1 MKNMHREH
9 LCSRVHV
16 FYFRLIGRQP
26 VSEMERSGIE
36 LKHGSYL
43 FIGRQPYI
51 ESRQSRDEMAWLEE
65 PQRSAVIPNIPLPM
79 LRIPEWNALP
89 FL

>member
-9 LCSRVHV
+9 ICSRVHV

-26 VSEMERSGIE
+26 YIESRQSRDEMAWLGEPVGR
-36 LKHGSYL
+36 
-43 FIGRQPYI
+43 RQPYI

-65 PQRSAVIPNIPLPM
+65 PQGGRQPVSEMKRSGIE
-79 LRIPEWNALP
+79 LRHG
-89 FL
+89 